1 MMLIL
6 SFENY
11 WTLWL
16 LFVYSIY
23 MSYWVST
30 VMSSVVSLQCYPAL
44 TPVTAVTFHK
54 DWLIYGMFICTNLYQ
69 VHCSFLYRPQSG
81 WRNSVSGSPVY
92 LSVHHNLFVWF
103 RINGESK
110 LGLLWTLHMCTTQY
124 CLTLWCPMLLYSYS
138 YKASCARPG

>member
-54 DWLIYGMFICTNLYQ
+54 DWLLYGTCSCTNLYQ
-69 VHCSFLYRPQSG
+69 VHCSFFCIAHNLVGGILFQG
-81 WRNSVSGSPVY
+81 H
-92 LSVHHNLFVWF
+92 LSVCPSQFVWF

-110 LGLLWTLHMCTTQY
+110 LGLLWTLHMCPTQC
-124 CLTLWCPMLLYSYS
+124 CLTLWCPMLPYIYS
-138 YKASCARPG
+138 YKASCARPC